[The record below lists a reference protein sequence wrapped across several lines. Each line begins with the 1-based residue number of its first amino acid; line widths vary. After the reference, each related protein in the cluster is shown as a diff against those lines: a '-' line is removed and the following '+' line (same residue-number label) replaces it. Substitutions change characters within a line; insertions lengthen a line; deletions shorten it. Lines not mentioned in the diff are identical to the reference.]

1 LESILQE
8 QYFLARGAN
17 ISIQDSN
24 NMPEFE
30 RKMIVGMLSKD
41 LKEEAEA
48 YNNID

>member
-1 LESILQE
+1 MIQE

-17 ISIQDSN
+17 ISTSDSN
-24 NMPEFE
+24 IMPDFE

-48 YNNID
+48 YNND